1 LFGNAGSTKGA
12 TLYSTFTPCIECS
25 KMAISVGI
33 NRIVTLAN
41 YPEDATNLLKEAKI
55 MLVRLTPT
63 LLKPWISFIG
73 QG

>member
-1 LFGNAGSTKGA
+1 
-12 TLYSTFTPCIECS
+12 
-25 KMAISVGI
+25 MAISVGI